1 MNHLEAERY
10 ENAAL
15 RDQISKLK
23 LMHLSAESELMT
35 AQEREKMLRKEV
47 VRLTA
52 ELAEEKA
59 SRVMAEEAY
68 DEASK
73 WYAAAVAREK
83 ALLAITGQML
93 DGKDFRGWDE
103 DEAAGYQTA
112 CDEWDRRARG
122 RT

>member
-1 MNHLEAERY
+1 MSEPVFYDDIVSMVRVCKGTMARSEQVIIAANAEV
-10 ENAAL
+10 
-15 RDQISKLK
+15 D
-23 LMHLSAESELMT
+23 
-35 AQEREKMLRKEV
+35 
-47 VRLTA
+47 RLTA